1 MFGHSTGSQSEY
13 MVPPMFRLVVP
24 MLLAALIGSAAA
36 SPKVAVV
43 QIAEI
48 HRSLDSTKEQEA
60 AIKAERE
67 ALATDA
73 RLSAYRSVLLELENI
88 SKKLKESLADTANPD
103 NSVSEALKRDYSL
116 KLQEASTLH
125 REYETFRSDRLRE
138 INAKMV
144 SQMQA
149 SLNLIHAKAA
159 EIGKQQGVDWVLDSS
174 GHTNTGTPF
183 ILYAKN
189 PLDLTNDV
197 LKALG
202 QSALETAD
210 LPH

>member
-1 MFGHSTGSQSEY
+1 MLRLA
-13 MVPPMFRLVVP
+13 VPIV
-24 MLLAALIGSAAA
+24 LAALIGSAAA
-36 SPKVAVV
+36 SPKIAVV
-43 QIAEI
+43 RVAEI
-48 HRSLDSTKEQEA
+48 HRSLDATKEQEA

-73 RLSAYRSVLLELENI
+73 RLRAYRSVLQELEGI
-88 SKKLKESLADTANPD
+88 SKKLKEALADTANPD
-103 NSVSEALKRDYSL
+103 NSVREGLKRDYSL

-125 REYETFRSDRLRE
+125 REYESFRSDRLRE

-149 SLNLIHAKAA
+149 SLNLIHAKAS
-159 EIGKQQGVDWVLDSS
+159 ELGEQQGVDWVLDSS

-202 QSALETAD
+202 QSTLETAE
-210 LPH
+210 LPR